1 MGSLD
6 NHLVFDATLQRLS
19 WIAHAASRLSRDPK
33 SRHPTIRWTA
43 ISGFPHIAEHS
54 RTIMWEIVETH
65 LPCLAEAVDLEVRDY
80 PKQES

>member
-65 LPCLAEAVDLEVRDY
+65 LPCLAEAVDLELRDY